1 MRAVSYSA
9 RDYRLDRSS
18 TRFAHAD
25 RVSFLMAAARSYL
38 AFLSGVT
45 RTSKRSVSGFSMGGR
60 PLGRFLGC
68 SMSLILV
75 RTINLHKTIYP

>member
-1 MRAVSYSA
+1 VSA
-9 RDYRLDRSS
+9 ATFGWNDQPRLERSR
-18 TRFAHAD
+18 TFLAQAD
-25 RVSFLMAAARSYL
+25 RVSFFRAAARSYR

-45 RTSKRSVSGFSMGGR
+45 RISKRSLSGFSMGGL

-75 RTINLHKTIYP
+75 RTNNLHKRI